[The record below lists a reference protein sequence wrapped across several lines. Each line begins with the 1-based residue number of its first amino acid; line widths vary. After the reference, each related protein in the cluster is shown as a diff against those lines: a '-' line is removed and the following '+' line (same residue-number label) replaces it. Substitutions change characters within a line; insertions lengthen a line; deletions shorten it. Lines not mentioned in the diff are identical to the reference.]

1 MQEGEGVI
9 ILCFS
14 ELGGEGGGKN
24 QVFWE
29 NGAIL
34 SNYLLVNYEKKICAP
49 KKASDKNI
57 YVVNGYHL

>member
-24 QVFWE
+24 KVLGE

-49 KKASDKNI
+49 NSFFN